1 MGAETVEFHHI
12 SVMLEETVK
21 GLVTNKEGIY
31 VDCTLGGAGHSH
43 RIAEMLS
50 PEGRIIGIDQD
61 EEAIEAAKERLKDVK
76 CHVDIVHS
84 NFSHLDEILKAEHAP
99 LVDGVVFDLGVS
111 SHQIDTAERGF
122 SYMHDAPLDMR
133 MDPEAKF
140 SAYDVVN
147 TYSEKELDRI
157 FHDYGEERW
166 GRRIAQFIVKEREKK
181 PIERTG
187 ELVDIICKAVPKAV
201 RQAAN
206 GHPAKRI
213 FQAIRIEVNDEL
225 GILENAFKTA
235 VHHLKPG
242 GRIAIITFHSLE
254 DRIAK
259 NTLKKMA
266 RGCICPPEL
275 PVCVCHHKPEIRLL
289 GKPKQATSEELAH
302 NSRSKSAKLRIAEK
316 LPTADAQE
324 KNINREGKEER

>member
-1 MGAETVEFHHI
+1 MDFHHV
-12 SVMLEETVK
+12 SVMLEETVQ
-21 GLVTNKEGIY
+21 GLVTDPDGTY
-31 VDCTLGGAGHSH
+31 VDCTLGGGGHSH
-43 RIAEMLS
+43 RITELLS
-50 PEGRIIGIDQD
+50 DKGRLIGIDQD
-61 EEAIEAAKERLKDVK
+61 EAAIKAATARLADAK
-76 CHVDIVHS
+76 CRVDIVHS
-84 NFSHLDEILKAEHAP
+84 NFRHLEKVLEEQGADR
-99 LVDGVVFDLGVS
+99 VDGVVFDLGVS

-122 SYMHDAPLDMR
+122 SYMQDAPLDMR
-133 MDPEAKF
+133 MDPEAAF

-147 TYSEKELDRI
+147 TYSEKDLDRI

-166 GRRIAQFIVKEREKK
+166 GRRIAQFIVKEREAK
-181 PIERTG
+181 PIETTG

-201 RQAAN
+201 RQAAG

-225 GILENAFKTA
+225 GILAETFRTA
-235 VHHLKPG
+235 VRHLKPG

-259 NTLKKMA
+259 QTLKEMS

-275 PVCVCHHKPEIRLL
+275 PVCVCHHQPEIRLL
-289 GKPKQATSEELAH
+289 GKPRQASRGELEE

-316 LPTADAQE
+316 L
-324 KNINREGKEER
+324 G